1 MAKRKTPERKL
12 HTAIV
17 AYLQAALPPNAF
29 YFPVPN
35 AGNISP
41 QRGGMLRRS
50 GEVRAGVPDL
60 IVLWAGRVIAIELK
74 APNGGGLS
82 PIQKEIRDL
91 MLLAGATHHI
101 VRTVEAL
108 HEILETYQI
117 PLKVRFT

>member
-1 MAKRKTPERKL
+1 
-12 HTAIV
+12 
-17 AYLQAALPPNAF
+17 
-29 YFPVPN
+29 
-35 AGNISP
+35 
-41 QRGGMLRRS
+41 MLRRS

-60 IVLWAGRVIAIELK
+60 IILWAGKTIAIELK
-74 APNGGGLS
+74 APQGGGLS

-108 HEILETYQI
+108 HEILLTYQI